1 MANYCLPNDL
11 PLQLAQLLHVEGESN
26 SANLSQLVEGQC
38 SVACT
43 YGVCMHIVT
52 FLLQSM
58 KRHI

>member
-43 YGVCMHIVT
+43 HGVCMHIVI

>member
-1 MANYCLPNDL
+1 MANYGLPDDL

-38 SVACT
+38 SVACI

-52 FLLQSM
+52 FLL
-58 KRHI
+58 